1 MSKIAIMTDS
11 GCGISPQQAKAF
23 GLYFLPLQISCGPT
37 TYRDCYEISTLDIY
51 QRLAKGEM
59 PKTACPN
66 GADIDDTLREIIHDG
81 YDQCIFIPL
90 SSGLSSTGEN
100 VLAFSKEHP
109 LDLRV
114 VECGSTCQVELHV
127 ARYAKALVDQ
137 GLDID
142 TIIEK
147 CNAMVQTNQSLVVPF
162 DLNHLKRGGRLT
174 PMAASLANLLKI
186 KPVLL
191 LSMKTNGKLDVYAK
205 IRTERKALSFI
216 VDEIKKAC
224 GQDHYHLYILHS
236 NALAT
241 AQQLEEMLQDGS
253 TNFTID
259 TALISSVIAVHT
271 GLNCVA
277 IQMIKDADDMH

>member
-1 MSKIAIMTDS
+1 MSKIAVMTDS
-11 GCGISPQQAKAF
+11 GCGISPEKAKEY

-37 TYRDCYEISTLDIY
+37 TYRDCYEISTEEIY
-51 QRLAKGEM
+51 QRLAQGEM

-66 GADIDDTLREIIHDG
+66 GADIDMMLRTIIDDG
-81 YDQCIFIPL
+81 YDQCIFVPL
-90 SSGLSSTGEN
+90 SRGLSSTGEN
-100 VLAFSKEHP
+100 VLAFAKEYQ

-114 VECGSTCQVELHV
+114 VECGSTCQVELHI
-127 ARYAKALVDQ
+127 ARYAKLLADQ
-137 GLDID
+137 GENID

-147 CNAMVQTNQSLVVPF
+147 CNAMVATNQSLVVPF

-174 PMAASLANLLKI
+174 PLAASMANLLKI

-191 LSMKTNGKLDVYAK
+191 ISTKTNGKLDVYAK

-224 GQDHYHLYILHS
+224 GQDHYHLYIIHS
-236 NALAT
+236 NAPQT
-241 AQQLEEMLQDGS
+241 AKSLETMLLDGS

-259 TALISSVIAVHT
+259 TALISSVIAAHT

-277 IQMIKDADDMH
+277 IQMVKDAQDIH